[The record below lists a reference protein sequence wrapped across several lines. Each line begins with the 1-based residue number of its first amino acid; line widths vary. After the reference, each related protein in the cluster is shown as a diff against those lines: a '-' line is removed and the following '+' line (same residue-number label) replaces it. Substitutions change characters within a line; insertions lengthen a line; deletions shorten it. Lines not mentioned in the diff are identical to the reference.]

1 MASDNHTGIMQCM
14 TAVLLAL
21 LTFVGWGTGDIFG
34 AITSRRIGSL
44 KASLAITG
52 FLTLFLLA
60 LAPFMNTEGVDMS
73 VILQSLA
80 LGLAI
85 GTAYLAFV
93 EALRIG
99 NPAIV
104 GTISGSFT
112 ALTVILSLLFLGE
125 TLGVG
130 QLFFIA
136 TIVIGVTGASLDIR
150 SLRERKVRMDKSVVL
165 SLITMA
171 GWGVYFTFMKVPIRD
186 AGWFWP
192 TLISIAASWLLYVA
206 VFAIKKKLHGA
217 AGKKPRQ
224 GLAPA
229 FITAIVGGGANVTY
243 NIALS
248 YGNVSIVAPI
258 AGSYLILFVVLAAR
272 VFKEPL
278 THQQTAGIAISLCGI
293 VGLAVLSS

>member
-1 MASDNHTGIMQCM
+1 MQNM

-21 LTFVGWGTGDIFG
+21 LTFVGWGSGDVFG
-34 AITSRRIGSL
+34 AITSRRIGAL
-44 KASLAITG
+44 RASFTITG

-60 LAPFMNTEGVDMS
+60 LAPFMDTAGLTGPVA
-73 VILQSLA
+73 VQSA
-80 LGLAI
+80 VLGLSL
-85 GTAYLAFV
+85 GVAYLSFT

-104 GTISGSFT
+104 GTVSGSFT
-112 ALTVILSLLFLGE
+112 ALTVILSLLFLNE

-130 QLFFIA
+130 QIFFIA
-136 TIVIGVTGASLDIR
+136 IIIIGVMGASLDVR
-150 SLRERKVRMDKSVVL
+150 SLKERAVRLDRSIVL

-192 TLISIAASWLLYVA
+192 TLISITSSWILY
-206 VFAIKKKLHGA
+206 AIVLATKKRSD
-217 AGKKPRQ
+217 KPQKIHKRS
-224 GLAPA
+224 LMFA

-243 NIALS
+243 NIALAH
-248 YGNVSIVAPI
+248 GNVSIVAPI
-258 AGSYLILFVVLAAR
+258 AGSYLILFVILASR

-278 THQQTAGIAISLCGI
+278 TRQQTAGIAISLSGI
-293 VGLAVLSS
+293 VGLSVLSS

>member
-1 MASDNHTGIMQCM
+1 M

-21 LTFVGWGTGDIFG
+21 LTFIGWGTGDIFG

-60 LAPFMNTEGVDMS
+60 LAPFMSSDGLGTS
-73 VILQSLA
+73 VILQSIA

-85 GTAYLAFV
+85 GTAYLSFV

-104 GTISGSFT
+104 GTVSGSFT

-130 QLFFIA
+130 QFFFIA
-136 TIVIGVTGASLDIR
+136 IIVIGVTGASLDIR
-150 SLRERKVRMDKSVVL
+150 SLRERKTRLDRSVAL
-165 SLITMA
+165 SLVAMT
-171 GWGVYFTFMKVPIRD
+171 GWGFYFTLMKVPIRD

-192 TLISIAASWLLYVA
+192 TLISIAASWLLYV
-206 VFAIKKKLHGA
+206 VVYAIKKKPQVAPSKKSTHG
-217 AGKKPRQ
+217 
-224 GLAPA
+224 LMPA
-229 FITAIVGGGANVTY
+229 FVTAIVGGGANVTY

-258 AGSYLILFVVLAAR
+258 AGSYLILFVILAAR

-278 THQQTAGIAISLCGI
+278 TRQQTAGIAISLCGI
-293 VGLAVLSS
+293 VGLSVLSS